1 MASSSKSSK
10 NSPSFPPRSDSMTL
24 RMSLK
29 ETFGA
34 ASRSAASLCWNSSR
48 NSSGTSPTSRKLM
61 TCPSFIAAPFIVPS
75 TATICSAVSSW
86 PRPSPFWLFSSLR
99 ATFAARVPSCL
110 AAVEAATPPI
120 FDSLLRREV
129 GISSLAT
136 RGTLRLE
143 LGPFVGR
150 RRGAAGTG
158 LDELLHA
165 ALARGL
171 LLGADDPGDACPAV
185 RRDLALEERPRA
197 GVRPE
202 TLLPLRWQLWLG
214 LLLEAVAGLPAR
226 FECREAGGAH
236 PALLGEDA
244 DPLDVALGPL

>member
-1 MASSSKSSK
+1 
-10 NSPSFPPRSDSMTL
+10 
-24 RMSLK
+24 MSLK
-29 ETFGA
+29 STFGA
-34 ASRSAASLCWNSSR
+34 ASRSAASLVWNSSR
-48 NSSGTSPTSRKLM
+48 NSSGTRPTSRKLM

-75 TATICSAVSSW
+75 TATICSAVSSC
-86 PRPSPFWLFSSLR
+86 RRSSAFWLFSSLR

-150 RRGAAGTG
+150 WRGAAGTR

-171 LLGADDPGDACPAV
+171 LLGAGDPGDAGLAV
-185 RRDLALEERPRA
+185 RRDLALEERPRL
-197 GVRPE
+197 GVPAE
-202 TLLPLRWQLWLG
+202 PLLPLRGQLRLG
-214 LLLEAVAGLPAR
+214 LLLEAVARLLTGR
-226 FECREAGGAH
+226 ERREAGWAH
-236 PALLGEDA
+236 
-244 DPLDVALGPL
+244 